1 MMNRRLVI
9 SAAAALVALGTQ
21 QVYAQKKYAPGVTDT
36 EITIGQT
43 TPLSGPAA
51 GYATVGKALL
61 AYFEMVNAEG
71 GVNGRKIKLIQLD
84 DGYSPPKSVEQT
96 RRLVERENVAFVVAP
111 IGTPTALAVRKYLN
125 DAKVPQLFIASGAAI
140 WDDESDKYPWS
151 VGWQPVYT
159 DEGRA
164 TARHIL
170 KNIPDAKVAAL
181 YQNDDSGKDAIRG
194 LKAELAAAGKKLVAE
209 ESHEVSDPTVD
220 SQIVSIKATGAN
232 VFVMW
237 GSPKATV
244 QSLRKASDIGWRPQI
259 YINQNSSSVPTVL
272 TPVGLDKVKGVISA
286 AFLKDPADTAWA
298 NDAGL
303 ATWVK
308 FMDKYNAGAAKDM
321 NAAFG
326 SSIAQTT
333 VQLLKQCGDDLSR
346 ENILLQSRRLNLELP
361 MLLPGLS
368 IKTSDTQR
376 HPVRGL
382 RMQQFDGKS
391 WKVMPL

>member
-1 MMNRRLVI
+1 MMNRRLLI
-9 SAAAALVALGTQ
+9 SAAAAFVALGTQ
-21 QVYAQKKYAPGVTDT
+21 QAFAQKKYAPGITDT
-36 EITIGQT
+36 EITVGQT

-51 GYATVGKALL
+51 GFATLGKAMS
-61 AYFEMVNAEG
+61 AYFDMVNAEG

-84 DGYSPPKSVEQT
+84 DGYSPPKTVEQT
-96 RRLVERENVAFVVAP
+96 RRLVEREKVAFIVGQV
-111 IGTPTALAVRKYLN
+111 GTPTAIAVRKYLN
-125 DAKVPQLFIASGAAI
+125 DAGIPQLFIASGASL
-140 WDDESDKYPWS
+140 WDEESDKYPWS
-151 VGWQPVYT
+151 LGWQPVYT
-159 DEGRA
+159 DEGRV

-170 KNIPDAKVAAL
+170 KMNPNAKIAAL
-181 YQNDDSGKDAIRG
+181 YQNDDSGKDAVRG

-220 SQIVSIKATGAN
+220 SQIVSIKATGAD

-244 QSLRKASDIGWRPQI
+244 QSLRKASDIGWQPQI
-259 YINQNSSSVPTVL
+259 YINQNSSSVQTVL
-272 TPVGLDKVKGVISA
+272 TPVGLDKAKGVISA
-286 AFLKDPADTAWA
+286 AFLKDPADSAWA

-303 ATWVK
+303 AAWVK
-308 FMDKYNAGAAKDM
+308 FMDKYNAGAAKD
-321 NAAFG
+321 NAAAYG

-346 ENILLQSRRLNLELP
+346 ENIMLQARRLNLDLP

-368 IKTSDTQR
+368 IKTSDGQR
-376 HPVRGL
+376 HPVKGL

-391 WKVMPL
+391 WKVLPL

>member
-9 SAAAALVALGTQ
+9 SAAAALVALGAK
-21 QVYAQKKYAPGVTDT
+21 QVYAQKKYAPGITDT
-36 EITIGQT
+36 EITLGQT
-43 TPLSGPAA
+43 VPMSGPAA

-71 GVNGRKIKLIQLD
+71 GVNGRKIKLVQLD

-96 RRLVERENVAFVVAP
+96 RRLIERENVAFVVAP

-125 DAKVPQLFIASGAAI
+125 DAKVPQLFIASGASI
-140 WDDESDKYPWS
+140 WDEESDKYPWS
-151 VGWQPVYT
+151 LGWQPVFT
-159 DEGRA
+159 DEGRT

-170 KNIPDAKVAAL
+170 KTMPDAKVAAL
-181 YQNDDSGKDAIRG
+181 YQNDDSGKDAMRG
-194 LKAELAAAGKKLVAE
+194 LKAELAAAGKKRGAE

-220 SQIVSIKATGAN
+220 SQIVSIKASGAN

-244 QSLRKASDIGWRPQI
+244 QSLRKASDIGWHPQI
-259 YINQNSSSVPTVL
+259 YINQNSSSVPGVL
-272 TPVGLDKVKGVISA
+272 TPVGLDKAKGVISA
-286 AFLKDPADTAWA
+286 AFLKDPADAAWA

-308 FMDKYNAGAAKDM
+308 FMDKYNAGAAKDY
-321 NAAFG
+321 NAAYG

-346 ENILLQSRRLNLELP
+346 ENIMLQSRRLNLDLP

-368 IKTSDTQR
+368 IKTSDSQR

-391 WKVMPL
+391 WKVIPL

>member
-308 FMDKYNAGAAKDM
+308 FMDKYNASAAKDY
-321 NAAFG
+321 NAAYG

>member
-1 MMNRRLVI
+1 MINRRLVI
-9 SAAAALVALGTQ
+9 SAAAALVALGAQ

-36 EITIGQT
+36 EIAIGQT
-43 TPLSGPAA
+43 VPMSGPAA
-51 GYATVGKALL
+51 GYATLAKAML

-71 GVNGRKIKLIQLD
+71 GVNGRKLKLVQLD

-96 RRLVERENVAFVVAP
+96 RRLIERENVAFLVGP

-125 DAKVPQLFIASGAAI
+125 DAKVPQLFIASGASI
-140 WDDESDKYPWS
+140 WDEESDKYPWS

-170 KNIPDAKVAAL
+170 KNYPDAKVAAL
-181 YQNDDSGKDAIRG
+181 FQNDDSGKDAIRG
-194 LKAELAAAGKKLVAE
+194 LKAELATAGKKLVAE

-220 SQIVSIKATGAN
+220 SQIVSIKASGAN

-244 QSLRKASDIGWRPQI
+244 QSLRKAHDIGWQPQI
-259 YINQNSSSVPTVL
+259 YINQNSSSVPGVL

-286 AFLKDPADTAWA
+286 AFLKDPADSAWA
-298 NDAGL
+298 NDVGL
-303 ATWVK
+303 ANWVK
-308 FMDKYNAGAAKDM
+308 FMDKYNAGAAKDY
-321 NAAFG
+321 NAAYG